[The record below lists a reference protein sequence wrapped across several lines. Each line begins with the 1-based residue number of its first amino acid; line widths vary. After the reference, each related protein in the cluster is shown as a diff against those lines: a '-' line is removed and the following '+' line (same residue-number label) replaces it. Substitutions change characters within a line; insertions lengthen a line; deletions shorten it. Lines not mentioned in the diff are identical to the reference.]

1 MSRLEQ
7 IDRRL
12 ALKAG
17 AVQLLAVGVVFALLA
32 LALPRSFFEDW
43 GIVAGPAAWIACAAL
58 TARIL
63 HLPTGRI
70 LLVAAGAG
78 LLGAAAGLGGRS
90 RRRDRGRDWRVRP
103 PRGRDDA
110 RGRGGYGFSR
120 LTTSATDAMISVAPI
135 TIVPV
140 IFSDSSNQPRKIA
153 TTGFT

>member
-78 LLGAAAGLGGRS
+78 LLGAAAGLGVGHDAGIVVAIGVFALLVGATMREAEVATGS
-90 RRRDRGRDWRVRP
+90 RG
-103 PRGRDDA
+103 
-110 RGRGGYGFSR
+110 
-120 LTTSATDAMISVAPI
+120 
-135 TIVPV
+135 
-140 IFSDSSNQPRKIA
+140 
-153 TTGFT
+153 